1 MCAPP
6 ARLNRSQFIYLSPTG
21 IGTPEIL
28 GQAILCHLCMQPKF
42 VQHLP
47 LGGLKGLSESKVG
60 NVNAEGKVTIV
71 GREGSYTKGSLKSPD
86 SSDSSCRLVKGSVRK
101 LTQIL
106 VCTYLLNDNHL

>member
-1 MCAPP
+1 
-6 ARLNRSQFIYLSPTG
+6 
-21 IGTPEIL
+21 
-28 GQAILCHLCMQPKF
+28 MQN
-42 VQHLP
+42 LP

-106 VCTYLLNDNHL
+106 HKKMILLFWLLLKQFD